1 MKITLDIRE
10 ASRDDIAYD
19 KKNLLFGQLFFL
31 KSIKTGKL
39 EGPYQIS
46 HFTDKEDLAKWL
58 KLNMIWVP
66 KHPIENNVLMV
77 DG

>member
-1 MKITLDIRE
+1 MIITLETRLADR
-10 ASRDDIAYD
+10 SDIAED
-19 KKNLLFGQLFFL
+19 AKNLRYGQLFFL